1 MILSDSREI
10 IIIGDTRSH
19 IIAKTATAK
28 APGTCRDMATD
39 RNIMPIIRGEH
50 MMVER
55 GQDEQP
61 GHLSQLLDQ
70 DQVNYIVVFLANVI
84 KTSAR
89 VLGSCDGKYYFFLGF
104 S

>member
-1 MILSDSREI
+1 
-10 IIIGDTRSH
+10 
-19 IIAKTATAK
+19 
-28 APGTCRDMATD
+28 MATD